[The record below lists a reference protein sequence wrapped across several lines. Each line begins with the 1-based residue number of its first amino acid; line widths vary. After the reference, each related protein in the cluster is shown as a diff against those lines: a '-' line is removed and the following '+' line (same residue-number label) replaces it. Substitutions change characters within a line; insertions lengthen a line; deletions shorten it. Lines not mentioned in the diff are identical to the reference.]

1 MNSSE
6 MFAREKKAAKLA
18 AVLFKANITAEEIA
32 YATPDDWA
40 MAAEAAG
47 CHPPHSQATIDMIL
61 ANLKRMESESAED
74 RKADDKWEEQQ
85 MMETGGDRTP
95 PRE

>member
-18 AVLFKANITAEEIA
+18 AVLFKANVTADDIA
-32 YATPDDWA
+32 NATPEEWA
-40 MAAEAAG
+40 MAAKAAG
-47 CHPPHSQATIDMIL
+47 CHPPHSQATIDAIL
-61 ANLKRMESESAED
+61 VNLKRMEAEAAED

-85 MMETGGDRTP
+85 EYAGNRCP
-95 PRE
+95 ERE